1 MAWQFAREYSES
13 KGCNVLIIGFESKFN
28 RSFPLPMRREDE
40 KSAFWSMEV
49 LEKIELKSIN
59 SSRELKEVLSAI
71 HCFQKRPKLIIVE
84 DLSDLVGKGSFRVS
98 LSTSIVYSS
107 FDFILIYQLIVG
119 SVLHKS

>member
-1 MAWQFAREYSES
+1 
-13 KGCNVLIIGFESKFN
+13 
-28 RSFPLPMRREDE
+28 
-40 KSAFWSMEV
+40 MEV